1 MLPPTEEE
9 SPVRDLPDVKLFPS
23 SLIDDMHEAFEAV
36 CAKLRLTSKSD
47 KATALVVTKIV
58 ELAKA
63 GRKGEELTA
72 ETLRFFDAGEPER
85 RSDRSHPAAGVR
97 AV

>member
-1 MLPPTEEE
+1 M
-9 SPVRDLPDVKLFPS
+9 RDLPDVQLFSS
-23 SLIDDMHEAFEAV
+23 SLIDDMHKAFDVV
-36 CAKLRLTSKSD
+36 CVRLRLSRKSD

-63 GRKGEELTA
+63 GRRGADLTS
-72 ETLRFFDAGEPER
+72 ETLRYFGASEPER
-85 RSDRSHPAAGVR
+85 RSERSHPAASVR

>member
-1 MLPPTEEE
+1 
-9 SPVRDLPDVKLFPS
+9 
-23 SLIDDMHEAFEAV
+23 
-36 CAKLRLTSKSD
+36 
-47 KATALVVTKIV
+47 LVVTKIV